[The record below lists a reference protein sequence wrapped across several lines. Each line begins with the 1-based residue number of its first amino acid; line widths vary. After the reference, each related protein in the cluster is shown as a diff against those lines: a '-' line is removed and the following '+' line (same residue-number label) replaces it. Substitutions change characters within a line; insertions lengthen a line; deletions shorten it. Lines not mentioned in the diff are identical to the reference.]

1 MKSILIVEDEATLR
15 EMYKTKFLLEKFSVI
30 TASDGKEA
38 IEKMIHAVPDIVLLD
53 LMMPKVSGFDLLKIV
68 KDSPHLS
75 KIPILILTN
84 IHADE
89 EDLLKNW
96 GAKDFILK
104 ANTTPDEV
112 VKKVRTVLGMSEK
125 TESN

>member
-1 MKSILIVEDEATLR
+1 MKSILIVEDEASLL
-15 EMYKTKFLLEKFSVI
+15 EMYRTKFLLEKFNVI
-30 TASDGKEA
+30 TAVDGQEA
-38 IEKMIHAVPDIVLLD
+38 INKMLRTLPDIVLLD
-53 LMMPKVSGFDLLKIV
+53 LMMAKVTGFDVLKIV
-68 KDSPHLS
+68 KESPRLN

-96 GAKDFILK
+96 GARDFLLK

-112 VKKVRTVLGMSEK
+112 VKKVKKILGISLEQQF
-125 TESN
+125 

>member
-1 MKSILIVEDEATLR
+1 MKSILIVEDEAPLLELYR
-15 EMYKTKFLLEKFSVI
+15 TKFLLEKFNVI
-30 TASDGKEA
+30 TSVDGNEA
-38 IEKMIHAVPDIVLLD
+38 IEKMLRTRPDIVLLD
-53 LMMPKVSGFDLLKIV
+53 LMMAKVSGFDVLKIV
-68 KDSPHLS
+68 KDSPQLN

-96 GAKDFILK
+96 GARDFMLK

-112 VKKVRTVLGMSEK
+112 VKKVKKILGISLEQQF
-125 TESN
+125 